1 MKEHISV
8 VIKPTLACDLDCRHC
23 YHTPAERVPGTVSSD
38 KLDRLFRMVAE
49 EYESAWFIW
58 HGGEPLTLPLRFY
71 KDALALQERHFG
83 KGSHR
88 VGNTIQTNGT
98 AIDRRFADF
107 CRDKKVNLG
116 ISFEGPFNDA
126 LRQETDRVDRNLSYL
141 SRKEHVFSVNP
152 TVSAATVSKQRE
164 MYRHFRDRGID
175 VCFSPVLPMGCA
187 AEDRSLVPDADEY
200 IAESIRMF
208 DEWLFDEEAEIPLIP
223 HYLYLLNALGER
235 VESDCAHSSCLGKW
249 LCMHPDGSL
258 YPCAKRCPEEFL
270 MGDLDDIGRIG
281 DAFAS
286 EGFRRILAGTVARR
300 EKCRSEC
307 DLYEYCTGECSINA
321 CYECGLESNG
331 GDSCRIF
338 REVFGHILGVC
349 EGILRDRPDLSVYN
363 KYVRD
368 AVVGRLVN
376 PLAEVTVPRG

>member
-1 MKEHISV
+1 
-8 VIKPTLACDLDCRHC
+8 
-23 YHTPAERVPGTVSSD
+23 
-38 KLDRLFRMVAE
+38 
-49 EYESAWFIW
+49 
-58 HGGEPLTLPLRFY
+58 
-71 KDALALQERHFG
+71 
-83 KGSHR
+83 
-88 VGNTIQTNGT
+88 
-98 AIDRRFADF
+98 
-107 CRDKKVNLG
+107 
-116 ISFEGPFNDA
+116 
-126 LRQETDRVDRNLSYL
+126 
-141 SRKEHVFSVNP
+141 
-152 TVSAATVSKQRE
+152 
-164 MYRHFRDRGID
+164 
-175 VCFSPVLPMGCA
+175 
-187 AEDRSLVPDADEY
+187 
-200 IAESIRMF
+200 
-208 DEWLFDEEAEIPLIP
+208 
-223 HYLYLLNALGER
+223 
-235 VESDCAHSSCLGKW
+235 
-249 LCMHPDGSL
+249 
-258 YPCAKRCPEEFL
+258 